1 MLLLI
6 FYFYVLKEHYMSIFN
21 IGNKSLTYLMESPET
36 RYKVAVLVYNS
47 RDSHKRN
54 QIYSFC
60 SYTKLSQSTLCVR
73 LYHFQRT

>member
-6 FYFYVLKEHYMSIFN
+6 FYFYVLKEHYMSIFK

-47 RDSHKRN
+47 RDSHK
-54 QIYSFC
+54 
-60 SYTKLSQSTLCVR
+60 
-73 LYHFQRT
+73 